1 MSRITAAIP
10 GRADGWPA
18 ARVGIK
24 DVARLAAVSPGTV
37 SNVLNHPERV
47 SPVRRAAVEQ
57 AIERLGY
64 IRHEAARHLRA
75 GYSSTVGLLLL
86 DAWNP
91 GFIEVARGV
100 EDTTSSRGW
109 TVLLSNS
116 ARDSEREQTYL
127 RLFAEGRLA
136 GLIVVP
142 HDRFAE
148 DLHRIRSGGAPVV
161 VVDRA
166 RVRRGTC
173 PWRWTT
179 SPAASSLPRT

>member
-1 MSRITAAIP
+1 M
-10 GRADGWPA
+10 
-18 ARVGIK
+18 
-24 DVARLAAVSPGTV
+24 
-37 SNVLNHPERV
+37 ER
-47 SPVRRAAVEQ
+47 
-57 AIERLGY
+57 AIEQLGY

-142 HDRFAE
+142 HDRFAD
-148 DLHRIRSGGAPVV
+148 DLHRIRSGGAAGGRGGP
-161 VVDRA
+161 R
-166 RVRRGTC
+166 RVRRREHVRGGGRRHRR
-173 PWRWTT
+173 PV
-179 SPAASSLPRT
+179 SLRRT